1 MERRYFLAL
10 SAAALAS
17 ALVGCGTTEDAVQ
30 PVASEA
36 AASGGVGAITV
47 TDDRGKEVTLPR
59 PATRVVTLEWVN
71 TENLVTLGVQPVGA
85 ADLKG
90 YRAWVSSAAVT
101 GTPVDVGLRGE
112 PSLESVAEA
121 QPDLILG
128 ISDSIPEGAMAQME
142 KIAPVVVLKGAD
154 ATRPAELM
162 RQNFVTTAKLVGKE
176 AEAERTLADLEAR
189 ISTAKGR
196 VEAAGK
202 AGAPYVFSYLYEAGN
217 QVALRMH
224 GSGSQPGYFA
234 EQLGLK
240 NAWADAGDQQWGLSD
255 ADIEGLTKLPADT
268 EFLYWGNA
276 ESDPVTTTLPKN
288 AVWKRLGFVQQ
299 DAVTKAAD
307 KIWVYGGPASMMQWV
322 DDVARAV
329 TS

>member
-1 MERRYFLAL
+1 MQRRYFLAL

-17 ALVGCGTTEDAVQ
+17 PLVGCGTTEDAVQ
-30 PVASEA
+30 PASA
-36 AASGGVGAITV
+36 AAPSAGAGAITV
-47 TDDRGKEVTLPR
+47 TDGRGKEVTLAQ

-71 TENLVTLGVQPVGA
+71 TEDLVTLGVQPVGA
-85 ADLKG
+85 ADLSG
-90 YRAWVSSAAVT
+90 YRAWVSSAPVT

-121 QPDLILG
+121 RPDLILG
-128 ISDSIPEGAMAQME
+128 ISDSIPESAMAQME
-142 KIAPVVVLKGAD
+142 KIAPVVVLPGAD
-154 ATRPAELM
+154 ASRPAELLQ
-162 RQNFVTTAKLVGKE
+162 QNFATTAKLVGKD
-176 AEAERTLADLEAR
+176 AEAATILGDLEAR
-189 ISTAKGR
+189 IGAARGR

-202 AGAPYVFSYLYEAGN
+202 AGAPYVFSYLYQAGN

-224 GSGSQPGYFA
+224 GSGSQPGHFA

-240 NAWADAGDQQWGLSD
+240 NAWSDAGDKQWGISD
-255 ADIEGLTKLPADT
+255 ADIEALTKLPADT

-288 AVWKRLGFVQQ
+288 AVWKGLGFVQQ
-299 DAVTKAAD
+299 DAVAKAAD